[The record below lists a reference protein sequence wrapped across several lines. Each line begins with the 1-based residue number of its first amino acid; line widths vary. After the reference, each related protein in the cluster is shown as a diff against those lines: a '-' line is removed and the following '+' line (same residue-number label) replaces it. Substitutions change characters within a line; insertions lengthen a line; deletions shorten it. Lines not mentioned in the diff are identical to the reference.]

1 VKYNIDE
8 KVTLIRGSEKAGR
21 FVKKYLV
28 LFSFSWIDVCV
39 SIGGVLTE
47 EASGIS
53 VVGLQSNKYIIC
65 HQFWK

>member
-28 LFSFSWIDVCV
+28 LFSFIWIDVCV
-39 SIGGVLTE
+39 STGGVLT
-47 EASGIS
+47 
-53 VVGLQSNKYIIC
+53 
-65 HQFWK
+65 